1 MQRRKAIWVLLA
13 VLMAVFMVINS
24 PMVWKWMYPIKY
36 HQEILQAA
44 ERYTVDPRLI
54 VAIIRTESN
63 FQEDRVSRKG
73 ALGLMQLMPD
83 TAGWVIKQGG
93 FKELTVGDVEKPE
106 ANIRVGA
113 WYLSYLLTKFEG
125 DLAPAIAAY
134 NAGPSKVNNWMSQN
148 MWNGSPDS
156 LENIPYGETRH
167 YVQRVLYY
175 QQRYNQVYNEHLE

>member
-1 MQRRKAIWVLLA
+1 MKRKKVIWVLLS
-13 VLMAVFMVINS
+13 VLMAVFLVINS

-36 HQEILQAA
+36 HQEILKAA

-63 FQEDRVSRKG
+63 FEENRVSRKG
-73 ALGLMQLMPD
+73 AMGLMQLMPD
-83 TAGWVIKQGG
+83 TADWAIRQGG
-93 FKELTVGDVEKPE
+93 FKEITLDDVGKPN
-106 ANIRVGA
+106 ANIEVGA

-125 DLAPAIAAY
+125 DLVPAIAAY
-134 NAGPSKVNNWMSQN
+134 NAGPSKVSAWLSQK

-175 QQRYNQVYNEHLE
+175 QQRYNQVYNERLE